1 MKVNRN
7 KKQKVDNSDVVS
19 SVNEFQESKK
29 SNEGKKKKKDL
40 RKEKKD
46 KKKAALAKHKE
57 SKLEKTDTSV
67 VTPLVDSNT

>member
-29 SNEGKKKKKDL
+29 SNEGKKKKDL
-40 RKEKKD
+40 GKEKKD